1 MGFHP
6 VAAEALARLDLE
18 AAQRAAGLA
27 EVQPA
32 SVWRARQLPER
43 ARSRG
48 GEAALPKVW
57 VLRVMA
63 SPQDGGVVPLPE
75 AAAVPRELAVEPDG
89 AVALAAPSGARE
101 PQAVAAPSDV
111 AVVAGR
117 RIWAARL
124 PAALAAREVAGLPSA
139 DLFFPSRFRPAPA
152 PLCRVR
158 SVHAL
163 RSLRIASSKAPMSQA
178 ARDEIWS
185 WQSRSPE

>member
-1 MGFHP
+1 
-6 VAAEALARLDLE
+6 V
-18 AAQRAAGLA
+18 
-27 EVQPA
+27 
-32 SVWRARQLPER
+32 
-43 ARSRG
+43 
-48 GEAALPKVW
+48 LPKVL
-57 VLRVMA
+57 VLRVMV
-63 SPQDGGVVPLPE
+63 SPQDGGLLPRPEE
-75 AAAVPRELAVEPDG
+75 AAVEVEVQRELAVEPDG

-111 AVVAGR
+111 AVAAGR

-152 PLCRVR
+152 PLSRAR

-163 RSLRIASSKAPMSQA
+163 RSLRIASSKALMSQA
-178 ARDEIWS
+178 ARDEVWS